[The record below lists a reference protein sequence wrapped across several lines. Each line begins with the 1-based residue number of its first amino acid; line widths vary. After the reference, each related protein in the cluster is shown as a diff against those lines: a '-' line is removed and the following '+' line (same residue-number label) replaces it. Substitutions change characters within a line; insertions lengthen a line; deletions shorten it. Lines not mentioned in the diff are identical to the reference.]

1 MNLIAPLTR
10 AVIARPRA
18 VLITAGLV
26 LIVLGWL
33 GAGVGGA
40 LKSGGSVDPAAE
52 SARAQQVLEDE
63 FGRGGSSLVL
73 TLTAADGAD
82 PAAEADYAARIT
94 ERLRADRSVQ
104 RVISAWSGP
113 AAEARLTSSD
123 GRTRLIVASIAGG
136 SGKAPD
142 NAQTIVDAL
151 PPPPSGI
158 ALATGGE
165 TITYRQINEQS
176 GSDLVRAELVAL
188 PLAFLVLVWAFGGLV
203 AAAVPVALG
212 VAAIIATSGLLR
224 LVAEVTDVSVFA
236 LNLITAMSLA
246 LAIDYTL
253 LVVSRYREEVST
265 RGDRNQ
271 SIVVAMTTAGRTVV
285 FSAVTVGL
293 SLAAMVLF
301 PMYFLRSFA
310 YAGLVVVG
318 FTALATL
325 IITPAVLTLLGDR
338 IDKGKVG
345 RGPKPADESRWYDI
359 VRAVQRRAV
368 PLGIAV
374 VVLLLVLGAPFL
386 SAKLGYPDDRVLPRE
401 ASSHRVGD
409 ELRGSFTPNPT
420 GDVLILLP
428 DGAPSGT
435 EAYAQALS
443 QVERTGPV
451 TGPDGT
457 WLRGER
463 IADGDPTARAGDRLL
478 VTVTAELDPMS
489 EAGRAQLD
497 SLRAVPPP
505 GHTLFAGAA
514 QADRD
519 AVDSILGAVPRV
531 LLAIAI
537 TTAVL
542 LFLLTGSVL
551 LPLKALVM
559 NILSLSATFGAM
571 VWIFQWGNL
580 GGLGTTVTG
589 HLIADMP
596 VLMFCIAFGLSM
608 DYEVFLLSR
617 IKEEWDGMDAH
628 DRAANDEAVARG
640 IASTARVVTAAALL
654 MAVVFAAIGT
664 SQVSFMKMLGVGLA
678 LAVILDAT
686 LVRMVLVPAFMKVAG
701 TANWWPGSRLSGRTA
716 RVPSRPHL
724 DDEPPH
730 RHPASSNSS

>member
-10 AVIARPRA
+10 AVIRRPRT
-18 VLITAGLV
+18 VLLLAGLV

-52 SARAQQVLEDE
+52 SARAQAVLDE
-63 FGRGGSSLVL
+63 QFGRGGSSLVL
-73 TLTAADGAD
+73 ALTAPEGAD
-82 PAAEADYAARIT
+82 PAVGADYAARVS
-94 ERLRADRSVQ
+94 ERLQADRTVQ
-104 RVISAWSGP
+104 RVSSAWSGP
-113 AAEARLTSSD
+113 AAQARLTSAD
-123 GRTRLIVASIAGG
+123 GRTGLIVAAVSGG
-136 SGKAPD
+136 SGEAPK
-142 NAQTIVDAL
+142 NAQALVDAL
-151 PPPPSGI
+151 PPPPTGI
-158 ALATGGE
+158 RLDVGGE
-165 TITYRQINEQS
+165 TITYQQINEQS
-176 GSDLVRAELVAL
+176 GRDLLRAELVAL
-188 PLAFLVLVWAFGGLV
+188 PLTFLVLVWAFGGLV
-203 AAAVPVALG
+203 AAAVPVVLG

-253 LVVSRYREEVST
+253 LVVSRYREEVAA
-265 RGDRNQ
+265 RGDRDE
-271 SIVVAMTTAGRTVV
+271 SLVVAMTTAGRTVV

-325 IITPAVLTLLGDR
+325 IITPAVLTVLGNR
-338 IDKGKVG
+338 IDKGRVG
-345 RGPKPADESRWYDI
+345 RGPRPAEESRWYGI
-359 VRAVQRRAV
+359 VRGVQRRAL
-368 PLGIAV
+368 PLGIGV
-374 VVLLLVLGAPFL
+374 VALLLVLGAPFL

-409 ELRGSFTPNPT
+409 ELRSSFTPNPT
-420 GDVLILLP
+420 ADVLILLP
-428 DGAPSGT
+428 DGAPSGS
-435 EAYAQALS
+435 EGYARELS
-443 QVERTGPV
+443 LVDGTGAV
-451 TGPDGT
+451 LGPDGT
-457 WLRGER
+457 WQRGVR
-463 IADGDPTARAGDRLL
+463 VADGDPTARAGTKLLLTVASDR
-478 VTVTAELDPMS
+478 DPMS

-497 SLRAVPPP
+497 ALRAVQPP
-505 GHTLFAGAA
+505 GDVLFAGAA

-519 AVDSILGAVPRV
+519 AVDSILGAVPKV
-531 LLAIAI
+531 LLAIAV
-537 TTAVL
+537 TTFLL

-551 LPLKALVM
+551 LPIKALVM
-559 NILSLSATFGAM
+559 NVLSLSATFGAM

-617 IKEEWDGMDAH
+617 IKEEWDGMGVQ

-686 LVRMVLVPAFMKVAG
+686 LVRMVLVPAFMKIAG
-701 TANWWPGSRLSGRTA
+701 TANWWPGFQLPGTA
-716 RVPSRPHL
+716 DHTPVRSPL
-724 DDEPPH
+724 DDD
-730 RHPASSNSS
+730 PARL